1 MKITAAGDLVMLVG
15 RDHRHFIVRLSPEAE
30 LQTHRGVLR
39 HADLIGQPW
48 GARVESHLG
57 ARFHLLEPSLHDL
70 LLGIRRNS
78 QIIFPKDIGYIL
90 LNLSVGPGKTVLEAG
105 TGSGALTTA
114 LAWAVGPGG
123 RVISYDRREDMQAL
137 ARRNLERVGLQDRV
151 TFRLRDIAEGF
162 EETDVDALFL
172 DLPRPEDYLPQ
183 TRAALRSGGSFGAIL
198 PTANQVSALLEA
210 LQRQAFAFVEVC
222 ELMLRF
228 YKPVPERLRP
238 TDRMVAHTGYLVFG
252 RPVLEPPEAEQSPAD
267 EGPAGDDDAVG
278 EG

>member
-1 MKITAAGDLVMLVG
+1 MKTTAAGDLAMLVG
-15 RDHRHFIVRLSPEAE
+15 RDHRHFIVRLNPEAE

-39 HADLIGQPW
+39 HVDLIGQPW

-78 QIIFPKDIGYIL
+78 QIVFPKDIGYIL

-114 LAWAVGPGG
+114 LAWAVGPQG

-137 ARRNLERVGLQDRV
+137 ARRNLARVGLEDRV

-162 EETDVDALFL
+162 EETEVDALFL
-172 DLPRPEDYLPQ
+172 DLPRPEAYLPQ
-183 TRAALRSGGSFGAIL
+183 VRAALGSGGAFGALL
-198 PTANQVSALLEA
+198 PTANQVSTLLEA

-222 ELMLRF
+222 ELLLRF

-252 RPVLEPPEAEQSPAD
+252 RPVLEPPEP
-267 EGPAGDDDAVG
+267 DDDR
-278 EG
+278 EGAAGAADGQEAGAE